1 MSSLTIILL
10 LVLLFIA
17 ASAVALLLMKLKRER
32 SEAASAPTVIQP
44 DNVTGSDGRSPAPM
58 SQHTIILG
66 EDEKP
71 PATGTLIGDYTVI
84 SQIGTGGMGR
94 IMKASAPDGAVVAL
108 KIIKSEHIGKKAIIE
123 RFEQEMKICASLSHR
138 NIASII
144 GWGLDSFGRNY
155 FAMEFVEGSDLRDR
169 LVDNEVGLALAVDVF
184 TQLCEGLLYAHSKGV
199 IHRDIK
205 PENIIIDREGVA
217 KIVDFGIAK
226 DTTSGSMTMTDV
238 VMGSPIYMSPE
249 QKSDFKN
256 VDRRADIYA
265 AGAVF
270 YEMLSGEMPG
280 GLLRIDLVPENLRTI
295 IEKCIAYKAEDR
307 YSSCL
312 DILEDL
318 KTYCQGGCITRDQKA
333 IRLIE
338 GNVKLRQALIDSFY
352 PCENPTVR
360 GLALDAFYI
369 PAEGIGGNYY
379 DYIKID
385 DDRTGI
391 LVGNLFERPDVQ
403 AAFFLAMLRS
413 AFRIFATE
421 STDPGKVLSK
431 VNNFMSKERFDNFA
445 VMSYMVFDSSTSEIS
460 VATAGFR
467 PVMVL
472 KDGAED
478 FLDIQPE
485 GVAIGVME
493 DYEYATETMKLAK
506 GDLMMLSS
514 AGIGKT
520 VNREG
525 IPFGDQRLAK
535 TTLSNASKTPSEI
548 ISGIKNTIL
557 YYGAGTAQED
567 DITVLIAKVA

>member
-1 MSSLTIILL
+1 MSTPATILL
-10 LVLLFIA
+10 L
-17 ASAVALLLMKLKRER
+17 ALLLATTSAVVLLLLKLRRKR
-32 SEAASAPTVIQP
+32 SEAASAPTIVQP
-44 DNVTGSDGRSPAPM
+44 DNDTLSRGERSSHVIQHTVVLGEEEHPPAP
-58 SQHTIILG
+58 
-66 EDEKP
+66 
-71 PATGTLIGDYTVI
+71 GTTIGDYKVI
-84 SQIGTGGMGR
+84 SQVGSGGMGR
-94 IMKASAPDGAVVAL
+94 IMKASAPDGSLVAL

-123 RFEQEMKICASLSHR
+123 RFEQEMKISASLSHR

-144 GWGLDSFGRNY
+144 GWGVDGLDRNY
-155 FAMEFVEGSDLRDR
+155 FAMEYIEGSDLRDR
-169 LVDNEVGLALAVDVF
+169 LENNEVGLALAVDVF
-184 TQLCEGLLYAHSKGV
+184 TQLCEGLLYAHSRGV

-205 PENIIIDREGVA
+205 PENIIIDREGVV

-280 GLLRIDLVPENLRTI
+280 GLLRIDLIPENLRDI

-352 PCENPTVR
+352 PRENPAVR

-379 DYIKID
+379 DYIRID

-413 AFRIFATE
+413 AFRIFAAE
-421 STDPGKVLSK
+421 SPDPGKALSK

-445 VMSYMVFDSSTSEIS
+445 VMSYMVFDSSTGEIA
-460 VATAGFR
+460 VATAGYR

-472 KDGAED
+472 KDGTED
-478 FLDIQPE
+478 FIDIQPE

-493 DYEYATETMKLAK
+493 DYEYATERMKLGK
-506 GDLMMLSS
+506 GDLVMLSS

-525 IPFGDQRLAK
+525 LPFGDQRLVK
-535 TTLSNASKTPSEI
+535 TVLSNAPKSPSEI
-548 ISGIKNTIL
+548 ISGIKNNIL

-567 DITVLIAKVA
+567 DITVLVAKVA